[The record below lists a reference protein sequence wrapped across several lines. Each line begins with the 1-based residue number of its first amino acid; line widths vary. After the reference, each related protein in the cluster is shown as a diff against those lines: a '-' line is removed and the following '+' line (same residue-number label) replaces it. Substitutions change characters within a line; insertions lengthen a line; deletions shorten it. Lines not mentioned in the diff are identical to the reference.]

1 MFNNRCPEKVCKAS
15 IKKSKEKL
23 KIIYHKLKNKK
34 PSDEDKQDVQ
44 TYGVEWTKIKGW
56 EKGYY
61 VYEECQINGPVD
73 IIFMKFIDGKRI
85 VYNIDSKG
93 IHPNCNYFPQMKR
106 KVSKEKF
113 LERDTMYKRIQS
125 IAWKVEEKNFVH
137 EVIKNGKKITKNC
150 NGSIV
155 FKDKNNKLIEL
166 K

>member
-1 MFNNRCPEKVCKAS
+1 MLFNT
-15 IKKSKEKL
+15 L
-23 KIIYHKLKNKK
+23 KRL
-34 PSDEDKQDVQ
+34 V
-44 TYGVEWTKIKGW
+44 
-56 EKGYY
+56 
-61 VYEECQINGPVD
+61 
-73 IIFMKFIDGKRI
+73 
-85 VYNIDSKG
+85 
-93 IHPNCNYFPQMKR
+93 KR

-113 LERDTMYKRIQS
+113 LERDIMYKRIQS